1 MISDIKKE
9 TEILMERCLEAF
21 KETIKKIRTGRVD
34 SSILDSIAVEYYGVP
49 TPLIQ
54 LAFISVEDSRTL
66 KINLFDKS
74 ARSSVEKAIMVS
86 DLGLTPISAGA
97 DIRVPFP
104 IMTEERRKELVKA
117 VRGIAEQGRI
127 SVRAARRSA
136 NDRIKNLIK
145 SKDISEDDE
154 YRVQEE
160 IQKITNEKI
169 KDIDTLLAKKEK
181 DLMHF

>member
-9 TEILMERCLEAF
+9 TEMLMKRCLEVF
-21 KETIKKIRTGRVD
+21 KDAIKKIRTGRVD
-34 SSILDSIAVEYYGVP
+34 SSVLDNIVVEYYGIP

-54 LAFISVEDSRTL
+54 LASISVEDSRTL

-74 ARSSVEKAIMVS
+74 VRSSVEKAIMVS
-86 DLGLTPISAGA
+86 DLGLTPISSGV

-104 IMTEERRKELVKA
+104 IMTEERRKELVKV

-127 SVRAARRSA
+127 SVRAARRNA

-145 SKDISEDDE
+145 SKDIGEDDE
-154 YRVQEE
+154 HRVQED

-181 DLMHF
+181 DLTYF